1 MWSGDSGSVLLW
13 SNVRAGNFTNTN
25 THKLDLVELGL
36 NTHADILFK
45 NAVSNLSIPERGG

>member
-13 SNVRAGNFTNTN
+13 SNVRAGNFTNT
-25 THKLDLVELGL
+25 HKLDLVERGL